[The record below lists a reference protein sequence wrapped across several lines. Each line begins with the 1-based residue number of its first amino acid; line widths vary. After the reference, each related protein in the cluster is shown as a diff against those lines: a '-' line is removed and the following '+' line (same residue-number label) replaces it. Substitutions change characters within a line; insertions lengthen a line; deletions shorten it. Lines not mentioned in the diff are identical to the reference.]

1 LLPFSKECLRA
12 SVAVA
17 VLLLLFSGLTAG
29 LLMADLAAVA
39 QMFTLQRH

>member
-1 LLPFSKECLRA
+1 LLLFSKECLRV

-17 VLLLLFSGLTAG
+17 VLLLFSGLPAG

-39 QMFTLQRH
+39 QMFTLQHQ